1 MKRNSR
7 TIICYLTALLCVACQ
22 ETPIQTEE
30 YGLENN
36 ESFMKDSSSDNNECI
51 SVGQYALV
59 GTNQQQAYDNNF
71 CISLPQ
77 PGEDFYGQDVNFP
90 GEYPQY
96 VCHSDGTVFD
106 AITGL
111 MWTRSPDWN
120 YDGVID
126 YQDKMTFQEA
136 LAFSDSLTLGGYHDW
151 RLPSIKELYSLI
163 DFSGEDISG
172 YTGTS
177 VYGLIPFIDQKVFAF
192 AYGDLSAGERLIDAQ
207 MLSSTLYTSTTM
219 EGAETVFG
227 VNFADGRIKGYGLT
241 SPKGEKHFYV
251 YFVRGNE
258 RYGQNDFEET
268 EPGIITDHATG
279 LMWMKEDSR
288 EAMTWQEALSYAE
301 NYEYGG
307 YADWHLPNAKEL
319 QSIVDYT
326 RSPDAT
332 GSAAIDPVFS
342 CSEIV
347 NEAGQKDYPAYWTS
361 TTHQSSGKD
370 RTGIS
375 ACYLCF
381 GRAMG
386 FMGRWID
393 VHGAGAQR
401 SDPKTGNP
409 KEYPQGFGPQGDA
422 IRIYNY
428 VRLVRRPSVSTDT
441 GSVTGIQNVVLDN

>member
-1 MKRNSR
+1 MKRN
-7 TIICYLTALLCVACQ
+7 TKTMTCFLTALLYVACQ
-22 ETPIQTEE
+22 ETPLQTEDC
-30 YGLENN
+30 GLENS
-36 ESFMKDSSSDNNECI
+36 ESFMKGPSSENNEGMP
-51 SVGQYALV
+51 VGQYALV
-59 GTNQQQAYDNNF
+59 GTNQQKAYDNKS
-71 CISLPQ
+71 CIPLPL

-96 VCHSDGTVFD
+96 VRHADGTVFD

-111 MWTRSPDWN
+111 MWTGSPDWN

-126 YQDKMTFQEA
+126 YQDKMTLQEA

-163 DFSGEDISG
+163 DFGGEDISG

-177 VYGLIPFIDQKVFAF
+177 VDGLIPFIDQKVFAF

-227 VNFADGRIKGYGLT
+227 VNFADGRIKGYRLT
-241 SPKGEKHFYV
+241 SPKGEKRFYV

-258 RYGQNDFEET
+258 YYGQNDFEET

-307 YADWHLPNAKEL
+307 YTDWYLLNAKEL

-342 CSEIV
+342 CSEIL

-370 RTGIS
+370 RAGVS

-386 FMGRWID
+386 YMGRWID

-409 KEYPQGFGPQGDA
+409 EEYPHGFGPQGDA

-428 VRLVRRPSVSTDT
+428 VRLVRRPSVVTDT
-441 GSVTGIQNVVLDN
+441 GSVTGIQNVVLEY